1 MNMLIPS
8 SFPETLLHYPDSIS
22 LKDSLQ
28 SPWMTPATDIDDV
41 DGDHPPQHA
50 SDADFELAV
59 AEYGLWLPDQH
70 DLYLSEV
77 LAMGHDELLASA
89 FAEMVPKKG
98 TVPNPVDLT
107 DENPPKSTSNGLGKL
122 LCATGNSE
130 SCHHHLSAP
139 ATGRRQARPDR
150 GSSSDSALSS
160 SNPRFCPHSPDQPGR
175 KRKAS
180 SQGSSR
186 SSKRTKA
193 RQSSAMQH
201 ETPAAGQT
209 ALYLDEE
216 QVFLRLEKAFMT
228 FGRETYE
235 YHWVKRIKSW
245 FSDTDKVVDIGWMFE
260 EPSDAVSVQVRP
272 DGVGH
277 PVVLVWDGE
286 DQVFTG
292 KALDEKWITVS
303 SEVMKAMHDNP
314 LRGQFE
320 GSRWHS
326 RGGPRNTLEREVE
339 RATS

>member
-77 LAMGHDELLASA
+77 LAMDHDELLASA

-139 ATGRRQARPDR
+139 RDWKKAGTTRPR
-150 GSSSDSALSS
+150 VVIRLGSVVIKPTILSS
-160 SNPRFCPHSPDQPGR
+160 FTR
-175 KRKAS
+175 
-180 SQGSSR
+180 
-186 SSKRTKA
+186 
-193 RQSSAMQH
+193 
-201 ETPAAGQT
+201 PAG
-209 ALYLDEE
+209 
-216 QVFLRLEKAFMT
+216 EKAQGIFT
-228 FGRETYE
+228 RFL
-235 YHWVKRIKSW
+235 
-245 FSDTDKVVDIGWMFE
+245 KVVKTH
-260 EPSDAVSVQVRP
+260 Q
-272 DGVGH
+272 
-277 PVVLVWDGE
+277 
-286 DQVFTG
+286 G
-292 KALDEKWITVS
+292 KA
-303 SEVMKAMHDNP
+303 
-314 LRGQFE
+314 
-320 GSRWHS
+320 
-326 RGGPRNTLEREVE
+326 VE
-339 RATS
+339 RHAA